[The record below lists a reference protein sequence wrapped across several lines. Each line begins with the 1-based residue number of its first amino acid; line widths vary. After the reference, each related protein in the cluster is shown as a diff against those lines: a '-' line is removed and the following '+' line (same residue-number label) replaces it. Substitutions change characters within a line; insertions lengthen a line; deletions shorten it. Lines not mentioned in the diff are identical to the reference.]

1 MATSNILQ
9 SPPLFRGENYNYWAV
24 KMKSFFLA
32 HDLWEI
38 VEEGFAPV
46 EFADDTPVE
55 ELRKQKESSKKNF
68 KALSFLYSAV
78 SEAIFP
84 RIVSATTAKEAWD
97 TL

>member
-24 KMKSFFLA
+24 KMKSFLLA

-46 EFADDTPVE
+46 EFVDDTSVA
-55 ELRKQKESSKKNF
+55 ELRIQKETSKKNF
-68 KALSFLYSAV
+68 KALSFLHSAV
-78 SEAIFP
+78 SEAIFLG
-84 RIVSATTAKEAWD
+84 IVGATTAKEAWD